1 MCVKHAFSTAT
12 TDFHPLR
19 VGDRKGCMV
28 TLVPSSPKPAPGSE
42 VPVALVCAAGACG
55 LPLPG

>member
-1 MCVKHAFSTAT
+1 MCVRHAFSNAT
-12 TDFHPLR
+12 TDFHSLT

-28 TLVPSSPKPAPGSE
+28 TLVPSSPKPTSGSE
-42 VPVALVCAAGACG
+42 VPVALVCAAGARG